1 MALNLRRW
9 LRYAQAKVT
18 DAVSSSEAD
27 LARREAEREVELA
40 DKPWLTDDGAA
51 PSLETTRARIAW
63 EAERAATGGDDGPDQ
78 TDRAGSASTT
88 TEAVDEAAPGS
99 STTSGSSPGP
109 EAGGSSISD
118 PTPAGGGGSS
128 GVDPGP
134 TAPSTP
140 DLGAFGVDE
149 AEAAQA
155 RIELDRRDEQA
166 AARLDA
172 IRRELDVD
180 PPEGEGA

>member
-1 MALNLRRW
+1 
-9 LRYAQAKVT
+9 
-18 DAVSSSEAD
+18 
-27 LARREAEREVELA
+27 
-40 DKPWLTDDGAA
+40 
-51 PSLETTRARIAW
+51 
-63 EAERAATGGDDGPDQ
+63 
-78 TDRAGSASTT
+78 
-88 TEAVDEAAPGS
+88 
-99 STTSGSSPGP
+99 SSPDP
-109 EAGGSSISD
+109 EAGGSGIPD
-118 PTPAGGGGSS
+118 PTSAGDGPSS

>member
-1 MALNLRRW
+1 MAL
-9 LRYAQAKVT
+9 
-18 DAVSSSEAD
+18 DAVNPFGID
-27 LARREAEREVELA
+27 H
-40 DKPWLTDDGAA
+40 
-51 PSLETTRARIAW
+51 
-63 EAERAATGGDDGPDQ
+63 
-78 TDRAGSASTT
+78 
-88 TEAVDEAAPGS
+88 
-99 STTSGSSPGP
+99 
-109 EAGGSSISD
+109 
-118 PTPAGGGGSS
+118 
-128 GVDPGP
+128 P
-134 TAPSTP
+134 TAENPVRLVLQRV

>member
-1 MALNLRRW
+1 MVGLTSR
-9 LRYAQAKVT
+9 T
-18 DAVSSSEAD
+18 DA
-27 LARREAEREVELA
+27 
-40 DKPWLTDDGAA
+40 GA
-51 PSLETTRARIAW
+51 
-63 EAERAATGGDDGPDQ
+63 
-78 TDRAGSASTT
+78 
-88 TEAVDEAAPGS
+88 
-99 STTSGSSPGP
+99 
-109 EAGGSSISD
+109 
-118 PTPAGGGGSS
+118 
-128 GVDPGP
+128 
-134 TAPSTP
+134 